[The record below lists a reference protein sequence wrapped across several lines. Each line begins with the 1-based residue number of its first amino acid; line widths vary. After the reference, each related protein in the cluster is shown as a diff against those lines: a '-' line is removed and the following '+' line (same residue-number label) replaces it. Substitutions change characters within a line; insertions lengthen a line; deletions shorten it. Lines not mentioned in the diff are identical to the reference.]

1 MTKRSPRTVTRI
13 LELFSSLRELTSLDA
28 ILERILSEARRL
40 SRAEAGTVF
49 LREGGKLAFSFVQN
63 DRLAGSRQVT
73 EAVYQNASLP
83 IDGSSIAGHV
93 ARTGR
98 TVVIDDVRALPA
110 DAPFRFNTA
119 FDERSGFLT
128 RSVLTLPVVNSRGA
142 VVAVMQLINA
152 LGTGKG
158 RLKVGPFSPAAADYV
173 ALLAQHAA
181 AAIEAGL
188 TTREMVLRMVRMAE
202 LRDPSETGP
211 HVQRVGAYAAE
222 IYQALATARGEDAG
236 VLKRTKDRI
245 AVAAMLHDVGK
256 VGVPDG
262 ILRKPGPLT
271 PEERLIMCRHTWHGA
286 NLFRDPASE
295 LDAMAADIAAHHHQR
310 FDGTGYPDWPADP
323 PPQGRPDQGG
333 PAPLRGAAIPLSA
346 RIVAL
351 ADVYDALTS
360 RRVYKPAWSEAKAR
374 DYISGAAGTHFDP
387 EVVAAFFSLGEV
399 VAAVRER
406 YPDPDPGADPTS

>member
-1 MTKRSPRTVTRI
+1 MKTPAKRSSHTVARI

-49 LREGGKLAFSFVQN
+49 LREGGGLAFSFVQN
-63 DRLAGSRQVT
+63 DRLAGSRHVT
-73 EAVYQNASLP
+73 EMVYQNASLP
-83 IDGSSIAGHV
+83 IDGSSIAGYV
-93 ARTGR
+93 AQTGR
-98 TVVIDDVRALPA
+98 TVVIDDVRAIPP

-128 RSVLTLPVVNSRGA
+128 RSTLTLPVINSRGA

-152 LGTGKG
+152 LGSGG
-158 RLKVGPFSPAAADYV
+158 RRGRVGPFPPAAADYV

-188 TTREMVLRMVRMAE
+188 MTREMVLRMVRMAE

-211 HVQRVGAYAAE
+211 HVQRVGAYSAE
-222 IYQALATARGEDAG
+222 IYQALATARGIDAG
-236 VLKRTKDRI
+236 TLKRTKDRI

-262 ILRKPGPLT
+262 ILKKPGPLSS
-271 PEERLIMCRHTWHGA
+271 EERRIMRRHTWHGA
-286 NLFRDPASE
+286 ALFRDPASE

-310 FDGTGYPDWPADP
+310 FDGTGYPGWSADP
-323 PPQGRPDQGG
+323 PQGPTPDREDM
-333 PAPLRGAAIPLSA
+333 APLLGKAIPLAA

-360 RRVYKPAWSEAKAR
+360 RRVYKPAWSDEEARA
-374 DYISGAAGTHFDP
+374 YIAGASGTHFDP
-387 EVVAAFFSLGEV
+387 EVVTAFFSLGGMV
-399 VAAVRER
+399 TAVRER
-406 YPDPDPGADPTS
+406 YPDP

>member
-1 MTKRSPRTVTRI
+1 MTLKIAAKHSPRTVARI
-13 LELFSSLRELTSLDA
+13 LDLFSSLRELTSLDA

-49 LREGGKLAFSFVQN
+49 LREGGSLAFSFVQN
-63 DRLAGSRQVT
+63 DRLAGSRHVT
-73 EAVYQNASLP
+73 EAVYQNACLP
-83 IDGSSIAGHV
+83 IDGDSIAGHV
-93 ARTGR
+93 AHTGQ
-98 TVVIDDVRALPA
+98 TVVIDDVRSIPP

-119 FDERSGFLT
+119 FDERSGYQT
-128 RSVLTLPVVNSRGA
+128 RSILTLPVINSRGA

-152 LGTGKG
+152 LGSG
-158 RLKVGPFSPAAADYV
+158 RSRRKVGPFSSEAADFV
-173 ALLAQHAA
+173 ALLAHHAA

-188 TTREMVLRMVRMAE
+188 MTREMVLRMVRMAE
-202 LRDPSETGP
+202 MRDPSETGP

-262 ILRKPGPLT
+262 ILKKPGPLSA
-271 PEERLIMCRHTWHGA
+271 EERRIMCRHTWHGA
-286 NLFRDPASE
+286 DLFRDATSE
-295 LDAMAADIAAHHHQR
+295 LDAMAADIAAHHHQK
-310 FDGTGYPDWPADP
+310 FDGTGYPDWSADP
-323 PPQGRPDQGG
+323 FPGSMPGLAG
-333 PAPLRGAAIPLSA
+333 PTPLRGRAIPLAA

-360 RRVYKPAWSEAKAR
+360 RRVYKPAWSDAEARA
-374 DYISGAAGTHFDP
+374 YIAGASGTHFDP
-387 EVVAAFFSLGEV
+387 EVVSAFFSLGKMV
-399 VAAVRER
+399 QSVRER
-406 YPDPDPGADPTS
+406 YPDP